1 MRLLLLILSI
11 LSSYS
16 ILFSQETVSLQAISN
31 AKEPAQ
37 NGSFKVLIDNALA
50 SDLLINLQYSGTA
63 TIGEDYSSPASATI
77 IAGQLE
83 TEIILT
89 VIDNAIAEPSETV
102 VVSISTTDNPA
113 VNIETNSVTINI
125 DDNDA
130 ATISLAGFS
139 LTETDASQTANFVAT
154 MSAAAQHDVL
164 LSFSTSDGTALAGS
178 DFTAQT
184 AAAYTIA
191 AGQTSVNI
199 PVTILGDQISEPTET
214 FTGTISINNANAQQ
228 VTVLNPTAT
237 ATITDDDAASFSI
250 NDITVNEGAGSAIFT
265 VTLSAAVQGGAS
277 LQYATVDG
285 TALATSDYT
294 ASSGSLTFTGNV
306 GETKS
311 ITVAIIDN
319 AVAEPTET
327 FSIKL
332 SAPTGNNVSIADSE
346 GICSITDNDAA
357 TISLAGFSLTETD
370 ASQTANFIATMSAAA
385 QHDVLLS
392 FSTSDGT
399 ALAGSDFTA
408 QTAASYTIAAGQ
420 TSVNIPVTILGDQ
433 ISEPTETFTGTISI
447 NNTNAQQVTLLN
459 PTATATI
466 TDDDIA
472 DLSITK
478 IADNTSPNVGNSI
491 TFTITVSNPG
501 PSSAFSTVVS
511 DILPSGYSL
520 TSSSTS
526 NGVWDSPNWNI
537 GTLEMG
543 KNATLILNAT
553 VLATGSYNNT
563 ASVSSATTD
572 NVSENNSSTV
582 NINPIPVVD
591 LVMTKAVDN
600 ANPKIGEDIQFTIGV
615 KNNGPSKASGV
626 KINDLLTDGFTYKS
640 HTGAG
645 IYTHETGL
653 WDIGE
658 LNKDASANLSI
669 VATVKLGS
677 EYNNIASATANEL
690 DSNPANNQASAS
702 VSVKNSAPIAANDL
716 YSTPEDQVLTVIAPG
731 LLSNDYDIDLN
742 TLTVSG
748 FSISGTSYNPGQTAL
763 LTGQGS
769 LSIFSDG
776 KLVYEPALNYN
787 GTLPIIT
794 YTISDGSLT
803 ASATLTVIVNPV
815 NDPPTAVNDSY
826 STNEDSPL
834 MIDAANGLLK
844 NDSDVDGGA
853 ISVSKFMIGTTDY
866 NVGNPVVL
874 TQGSITINADGSFN
888 FSPSL
893 NYNGILPNITY
904 TISDGELSASAL
916 LKITVVAVNDPP
928 VLNPDYIYTSEGI
941 GLTWNILAND
951 NDAADGTMGGLAPN
965 TLSISKQPKNGT
977 IVILG
982 NKSISYMPNL
992 EFFGSDTAEY
1002 EICDLGYPLPPICVK
1017 GNIFIEVSRL
1027 SPHAIDDAAATD
1039 EDFPVNIDVLAN
1051 DIDLDIEPSTFAI
1064 VTQPTNGSVVYKG
1077 NGIATYTPD
1086 PDYHGSDFFTY
1097 TVRDATGHI
1106 SNVAR
1111 VDITITP
1118 VPDPPVS
1125 TDRLYSTK
1133 ENTSL
1138 IIPIHTLVS
1147 DPEDDID
1154 FATIVIETAPEH
1166 GSISSGSLVG
1176 ELLFTPSSGY
1186 SGNDSFD
1193 YSVADATGLRSNTS
1207 TISIQITD
1215 QAPIVANDNFTVN
1228 EDITSELNVL
1238 LNDSDPQDNID
1249 PASVSIVSLPLNGT
1263 VTINSQTG
1271 IISYTSNA
1279 DYNGSDA
1286 FVYRVCDLSAYC
1298 GEASVSITVV
1308 PVNDAPV
1315 AVEDSR
1321 IILEDS
1327 PVFIDV
1333 LVNDYDIDNLNDELI
1348 ISIVSEATN
1357 GIVQVA
1363 TNPDGIVYTP
1373 NLNYNGNDSFRY
1385 RITDPGGLS
1394 GEANVNISITPVND
1408 PPEPSDDLFSG
1419 INASGATLDILAND
1433 TDPENNIDPSSVT
1446 IVADAQYGTITVN
1459 SNGTVFFLP
1468 NSDYFGNDEFTY
1480 SVCDSDG
1487 ECKQARVSIWITAGN
1502 GPPLAEDDYIVLD
1515 EDVPAIFSPIS
1526 NDTDPNNNIDAGSI
1540 TITVMPLNGTITQTD
1555 NPGDLLYTPNKDFYG
1570 TDRLEYVICDA
1581 GNPALCDAASVY
1593 FTINPVND
1601 APRVEDDVLNIK
1613 DMSIASISVLSNDH
1627 EVEDELMTA
1636 VLLTESPSPYG
1647 EFSLTAD
1654 GVFEYSSFP
1663 GSYCKTDI
1671 IEYKTCDPYQACSVG
1686 LIYVHITPLDSDE
1699 DGIPDFVETIQLDT
1713 DADGLPDYLSFD
1725 SDGDG
1730 IPDSVE
1736 SGIIDPCVDDT
1747 PRDTDGDGIPDYRDL
1762 DSDDDGIADSV
1773 EGTGDCDN
1781 DGTPNYID
1789 KYDDCGDRLN
1799 IPGLFIPDLGPWMIQ
1814 GVIDY
1819 PDNELAIYNRWGGLV
1834 YQKSPYDNSW
1844 DGTTTMKLYGSGDL
1858 PEGSYYYILRLDK
1871 AIFKGSIYIKR

>member
-139 LTETDASQTANFVAT
+139 LTETDASQTANFV
-154 MSAAAQHDVL
+154 
-164 LSFSTSDGTALAGS
+164 
-178 DFTAQT
+178 
-184 AAAYTIA
+184 
-191 AGQTSVNI
+191 
-199 PVTILGDQISEPTET
+199 
-214 FTGTISINNANAQQ
+214 
-228 VTVLNPTAT
+228 
-237 ATITDDDAASFSI
+237 
-250 NDITVNEGAGSAIFT
+250 
-265 VTLSAAVQGGAS
+265 
-277 LQYATVDG
+277 
-285 TALATSDYT
+285 
-294 ASSGSLTFTGNV
+294 
-306 GETKS
+306 
-311 ITVAIIDN
+311 
-319 AVAEPTET
+319 
-327 FSIKL
+327 
-332 SAPTGNNVSIADSE
+332 
-346 GICSITDNDAA
+346 
-357 TISLAGFSLTETD
+357 
-370 ASQTANFIATMSAAA
+370 ATMSAAA

-626 KINDLLTDGFTYKS
+626 KINDLLPDGFTYKS

-1154 FATIVIETAPEH
+1154 FATVIETAPEH